1 MRNKGKRKIFKAVL
15 AALLMLSV
23 IMTACGA
30 KDDADIGGQ
39 EKSFDFTVVYQD
51 GEEESFD
58 IVTDKRTVGEAL
70 LEEELID
77 GEEGAYGLYVKTVN
91 GVTLDYNT
99 DGKYWAFYVD
109 GEYAAAGVDATEIEE
124 GCEYSFRAE

>member
-39 EKSFDFTVVYQD
+39 EKSFDFTVIYQD
-51 GEEESFD
+51 GEEEGFD

-70 LEEELID
+70 LEEGLID

>member
-39 EKSFDFTVVYQD
+39 EKSFDFTVIYQD

-70 LEEELID
+70 LEEGLID